1 MYKTCTTTT
10 QVCVDMAFGEEDN
23 FWVNGVITYKVSIT
37 RDFGYYGSRSDDGP
51 PDPDQ
56 VDIISVESYNL
67 WISNHTTESEGT
79 EFDSNDGVQILD
91 EGFLLGLVDVEELEV
106 DFDDD

>member
-56 VDIISVESYNL
+56 VDIINVESYNL
-67 WISNHTTESEGT
+67 
-79 EFDSNDGVQILD
+79 LD
-91 EGFLLGLVDVEELEV
+91 FKPHDRMRRHRVRQQRWCPDFGRGFLVGLG
-106 DFDDD
+106 